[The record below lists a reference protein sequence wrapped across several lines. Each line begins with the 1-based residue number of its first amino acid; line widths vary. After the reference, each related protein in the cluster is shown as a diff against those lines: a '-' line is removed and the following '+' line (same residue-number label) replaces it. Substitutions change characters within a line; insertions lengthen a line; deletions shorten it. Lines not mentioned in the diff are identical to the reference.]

1 MSNLDQTR
9 YFTVE
14 LQQHDVRS
22 PALILIGTVVSLH
35 ELLQPAV
42 RMARRQ
48 LDITQT
54 ALTSSA
60 LACGTAC

>member
-35 ELLQPAV
+35 ELLQRLSGWHDAN
-42 RMARRQ
+42 
-48 LDITQT
+48 
-54 ALTSSA
+54 LTSRKPRSRHRP
-60 LACGTAC
+60 